1 MIGQLLLSL
10 SILIILHE
18 MGHFFPARWFK
29 TRVEKFYLFF
39 DPWFSLFKVKKG
51 DTEYGIGWLP
61 LGGYVKISGMIDESL
76 DTEQMKGEPQPW
88 EFRSKPAWQ
97 RLIIMLGGVTVN
109 FILGFILFAFILWK
123 WGIEYL
129 PTKEAKYGIFVEELG
144 KPLGLKDGD
153 QVLRIGE
160 QPFTEFNER
169 IAGQE
174 IVFNGARTIT
184 VQRDGQRVVLDI
196 PEDFLRILTSH
207 DNKDKTMF
215 SPRFPF
221 QVMEVVKGTPA
232 DKAGMQ
238 PGDRIVAI
246 NGVETAYYQEVRRE
260 TKRFSG
266 KPVSIDVVRND
277 VDTVRLSLTPT
288 QEGTIGVQTQ
298 PFFKLEKKKYTALEA
313 IPEGIALGWS
323 KLSYNVKALGQ
334 MITGETKASDSLGG
348 FASIA
353 SIYGNQWVW
362 EHFWSVTAMLSL
374 VLAFMNLLPIPAL
387 DGGHVLF
394 LLYEVA
400 TGKKPSDKFMEVATT
415 VGFILVL
422 SLLLYANGLD
432 IFRAWFK

>member
-1 MIGQLLLSL
+1 
-10 SILIILHE
+10 
-18 MGHFFPARWFK
+18 
-29 TRVEKFYLFF
+29 
-39 DPWFSLFKVKKG
+39 
-51 DTEYGIGWLP
+51 
-61 LGGYVKISGMIDESL
+61 
-76 DTEQMKGEPQPW
+76 
-88 EFRSKPAWQ
+88 
-97 RLIIMLGGVTVN
+97 
-109 FILGFILFAFILWK
+109 
-123 WGIEYL
+123 
-129 PTKEAKYGIFVEELG
+129 
-144 KPLGLKDGD
+144 
-153 QVLRIGE
+153 
-160 QPFTEFNER
+160 
-169 IAGQE
+169 
-174 IVFNGARTIT
+174 
-184 VQRDGQRVVLDI
+184 
-196 PEDFLRILTSH
+196 
-207 DNKDKTMF
+207 
-215 SPRFPF
+215 
-221 QVMEVVKGTPA
+221 MEVVKGTPA

-238 PGDRIVAI
+238 PGDRIVAV

-260 TKRFSG
+260 TKRSSG